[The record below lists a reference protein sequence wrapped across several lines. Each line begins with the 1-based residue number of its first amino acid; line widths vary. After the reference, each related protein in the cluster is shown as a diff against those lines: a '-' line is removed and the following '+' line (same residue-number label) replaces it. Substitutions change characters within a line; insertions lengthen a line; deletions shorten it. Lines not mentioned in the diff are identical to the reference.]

1 MNSVTPPLP
10 SRFVNGAAAALAYG
24 DAAIRLGGFLMRTDP
39 LADRVVEWIAEQ
51 PKGVGW
57 EMISRATTLGIQRVQ
72 DAPAPLREFFQ
83 SVETT
88 PTWVDWKTIERGGEL
103 LLRSGAL
110 GGIVLGAR
118 SLVMGYASPG
128 GNKPLALTGRLE
140 EQAPRRLNETARF
153 VHAVSVKGGMRPF
166 AEGNRIT
173 IKVRLMHAQV
183 RRMLL
188 KSDKWHTEK
197 WGIPIN
203 QHDMVATTL
212 LFSKTV
218 IDGLRI
224 LGMNISRDE
233 AEDSLHLWK
242 YVGYLIGVEEE
253 LLPATEREATRVAD
267 IILATQGDPDEDSKA
282 LTRALLRSPVEEQG
296 DNPNARRQVQ
306 LGIVMCRELV
316 GDHLADAMGV
326 ERSAWK
332 HAVPVAR
339 RLVHSVDR
347 FAKNIPFARKR
358 AIDFGISYWMDVIQR
373 SPGDATFS
381 LPTTLRKG

>member
-296 DNPNARRQVQ
+296 DNPNAR
-306 LGIVMCRELV
+306 C
-316 GDHLADAMGV
+316 
-326 ERSAWK
+326 
-332 HAVPVAR
+332 
-339 RLVHSVDR
+339 
-347 FAKNIPFARKR
+347 
-358 AIDFGISYWMDVIQR
+358 
-373 SPGDATFS
+373 
-381 LPTTLRKG
+381 